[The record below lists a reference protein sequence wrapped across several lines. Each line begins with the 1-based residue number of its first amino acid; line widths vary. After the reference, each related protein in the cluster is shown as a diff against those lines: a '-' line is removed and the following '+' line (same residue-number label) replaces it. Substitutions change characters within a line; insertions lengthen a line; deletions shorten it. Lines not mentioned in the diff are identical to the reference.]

1 MFNSISNN
9 FGAGIIQFKDVQ
21 ESNYIVLNAKFT
33 CSPQDDA
40 YKAAEV
46 LEITVPAL
54 TIGRSTEAGV
64 IVSFTDRRE
73 YYGRIEN
80 YDACTVAKSWVKDAN
95 TLCIEKLSV
104 FDEQPEL
111 IFHVQTLYCQLAQG
125 GNVIVGKKKDL
136 SCVSEDDFL
145 TIRTSDSL
153 CVVFKK
159 WAFYH
164 WMYDYCSTEKSN
176 ADWEAFFKNLP
187 EDINADVPVMSAT
200 NYQHKQLGSIGMS
213 HLEEGY
219 FTMPASERSSGFN
232 NTANYVFSFAFLV
245 RDFDTTP
252 EVEGRLYYENEMLR
266 AGQYDAFSDV
276 NLELIPDPTV
286 VAFSGSMG
294 IYKAGPVTFPA
305 TDFPEEVPA
314 FGAFFLA
321 AHYHS
326 KGLTVQL
333 LEIQVTK
340 TGSNT
345 NVQVIDQSGD
355 KNLAFKMF
363 DTTVPT
369 TI

>member
-33 CSPQDDA
+33 CSPQDNA
-40 YKAAEV
+40 YKTAEV

-145 TIRTSDSL
+145 SIKTSDSL

-164 WMYDYCSTEKSN
+164 WMYDYCSTAKSK
-176 ADWEAFFKNLP
+176 ADWEAFLKNLP

-252 EVEGRLYYENEMLR
+252 EVEGRLHYENEMLR

-286 VAFSGSMG
+286 AAFSGSMG

-305 TDFPEEVPA
+305 TDFPKEVPA